1 MSKSQ
6 CNQQCSSATPGKG
19 KAYVA
24 HHQSWTLMAQL
35 TDAAPL
41 SAFYPSSKCINTA
54 SQLLFLRN

>member
-24 HHQSWTLMAQL
+24 HHQELD
-35 TDAAPL
+35 TDGSTHRRCL
-41 SAFYPSSKCINTA
+41 HLHSI
-54 SQLLFLRN
+54 L